1 MFTDLRHG
9 TESYPAPEPGTGA
22 GLSGAPPTETGPKGL
37 GLGEAIFHRAPRSV
51 RLRRQQ
57 GELTGYS
64 FQNPRAANDSHSC
77 VVEASRYA
85 PIPSTAKTF
94 RRRSQIRRKWLRS
107 SVNVWLIQA
116 LKSNRPKVPKRGRNH
131 KVGNLVADIEKMSLS
146 ELAALEADVV
156 RQVTA
161 GPIAP
166 QGADSI
172 FDGEEKRMRALKRE
186 ISSH

>member
-1 MFTDLRHG
+1 MT
-9 TESYPAPEPGTGA
+9 P
-22 GLSGAPPTETGPKGL
+22 
-37 GLGEAIFHRAPRSV
+37 
-51 RLRRQQ
+51 
-57 GELTGYS
+57 
-64 FQNPRAANDSHSC
+64 HSC
-77 VVEASRYA
+77 VVEASRNA

-107 SVNVWLIQA
+107 SVNAWLIQA

-166 QGADSI
+166 QGADAI
-172 FDGEEKRMRALKRE
+172 FDEDEKRMRALKRE